1 MATCDFGA
9 IVDIDTKG
17 YSETDDCHVITG
29 YGSIFNNTD
38 LGNDAVVPGA
48 FAKSLRDHGMPLLLF
63 NHKMEDAPIGTIVDA
78 KEDKRGLWF
87 KAELPKDDSFV
98 SGRIIPQLKRRG
110 LKGTSIGYRATQ
122 KEVRKTDGVRL
133 LKEIRLFEISVVNM
147 PMNPLAGVETVKGF
161 VPFQDLFVDR
171 TASTWDADAAFAR
184 LKEKFEGNAADMRQA
199 FLYADDEKSVDEWDR
214 RLLVADIDEKGRLT
228 ANHIAIYKACACV
241 VGAKGGVALP
251 EVAESAVKD
260 HLDRYYS
267 RMSLESAFKSF
278 SADEFDCLD
287 EVELTARLRGMGF
300 SRKLATRIHDLRNA
314 DRSTQPKQK
323 TALAPEDAKT
333 LLSALTS
340 LVEAAA
346 AIKQQPAG

>member
-1 MATCDFGA
+1 MATRCDYGSV
-9 IVDIDTKG
+9 VDIDTKG
-17 YSETDDCHVITG
+17 YAETDDCHVITG

-147 PMNPLAGVETVKGF
+147 PMNPLAGVETVKGL
-161 VPFQDLFVDR
+161 VPFQDLPVDR
-171 TASTWDADAAFAR
+171 MAKAWDPAAALAR
-184 LKEKFEGNAADMRQA
+184 IKSALGDNDDDIRRA
-199 FLYADDEKSVDEWDR
+199 FLFAEEGKSLDELDP
-214 RLLVADIDEKGRLT
+214 RLLIADIGEDGELT
-228 ANHIAIYKACACV
+228 ANHIALYKCTASLC
-241 VGAKGGVALP
+241 GARGGVKLP
-251 EVAESAVKD
+251 DEVMEAVKSNV
-260 HLDRYYS
+260 DRYYQRLDLS
-267 RMSLESAFKSF
+267 SPFSSLSDGEFK
-278 SADEFDCLD
+278 ALEQG
-287 EVELTARLRGMGF
+287 EREARLRALGI
-300 SRKLATRIHDLRNA
+300 SRKLAADLSGLRDA
-314 DRSTQPKQK
+314 DRKSAQRDAGATKDADALL
-323 TALAPEDAKT
+323 TAFAT
-333 LLSALTS
+333 LMG
-340 LVEAAA
+340 AAA